1 MTYEEKIALVPIW
14 HKSVLSLD
22 EAVAY
27 SGLGRHT
34 LISFAN
40 DPRCNFVMWS
50 GRKRL
55 YKRRKL
61 DEFIDNASAIY
72 GSFTYLYISQEKE
85 IPLYL

>member
-1 MTYEEKIALVPIW
+1 MKYEEKLLLVPIW
-14 HKSVLSLD
+14 HKSLLSLD

-34 LISFAN
+34 LIDYAD
-40 DPRCNFVMWS
+40 DPDCKFIVWS

-61 DEFIDNASAIY
+61 DEFIDQVFSV
-72 GSFTYLYISQEKE
+72 
-85 IPLYL
+85 